1 MLTAEDCTEVNDN
14 KNVDKPKQQQ
24 QPTKTNMDPFCEILT
39 VAEELHTQTLGHL
52 HSHSYLQA
60 IYSSGGVAQR
70 APTLCCQPFLF
81 S

>member
-1 MLTAEDCTEVNDN
+1 MLTDN

-60 IYSSGGVAQR
+60 IYSSGGGVAQR